1 MKKRRNTTAKGTRY
15 EKHVAAKMRWHG
27 YLFVRR
33 VGRAGD
39 FGADCIGYTWLLR
52 KVTQPRLTIRPAGQ
66 SLQRIAR
73 SRSQPGSWRE
83 LAEFSFGRDIK
94 RKAFFARY
102 EPQNK
107 ADELYDR
114 IFKIVGRE

>member
-15 EKHVAAKMRWHG
+15 EKHVASKMRWHG

-52 KVTQPRLTIRPAGQ
+52 KVIVQCKNYRGKVGVSAVQ
-66 SLQRIAR
+66 EAHAAKAYYKA
-73 SRSQPGSWRE
+73 SRAVVATNSTFTESAKE
-83 LAEFSFGRDIK
+83 LARACGV
-94 RKAFFARY
+94 
-102 EPQNK
+102 
-107 ADELYDR
+107 ELWEKY
-114 IFKIVGRE
+114 